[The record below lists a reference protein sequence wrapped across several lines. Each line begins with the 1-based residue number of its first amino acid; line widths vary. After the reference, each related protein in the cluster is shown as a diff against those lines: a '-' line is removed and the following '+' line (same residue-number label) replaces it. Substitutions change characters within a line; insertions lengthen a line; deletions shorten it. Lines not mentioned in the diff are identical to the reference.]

1 MRCFRHWNPGGKL
14 ALSKHIIVGTAG
26 HIDHGK
32 TALVKALTGIDADR
46 WEEEKRRGI
55 TIDLGFAH
63 LDLGPDLRLGFID
76 VPGHERFVRNML
88 AGAGGIDLLLLVIA
102 ADESIMPQTREHFD
116 ICRLL
121 DIRQGVVALTKAD
134 LVEPDLLDLVKLE
147 VEDYLAGSFL
157 AGAPMVAVSSKT
169 GQGLDPLRAVLRQK
183 SETIQPK
190 NGAGHFRLPIDRAF
204 AMKGFGTVVT
214 GTLVSGSL
222 EVESEVEVHPSG
234 RRARV
239 RGIQVHGQACPRAIA
254 GQRTAAN
261 LAGIDVEEL
270 ERGMALAAPGR
281 FQPTRVVDCLLTLL
295 ASAKPLKHG
304 APLHFHSGTAETVAK
319 VRFHDQRPRL
329 KPGEQAFARIE
340 TEKALLVLPRDRFI
354 VRQFSPLVTLGGGVV
369 LDSQPPVRRT
379 LKSRI
384 EALEAFAE
392 GLPETSLDT
401 LLRDAPFGMG
411 AEALVTRT
419 AWPADTLQRACA
431 AIERTRR
438 AVRISEEPPWLVHAE
453 ALDAAA
459 SAAIEFLA
467 RFHQQNPL
475 SHGAPKEELRSSVF
489 PKAPVFFVE
498 ALFAR
503 LAKERKIAVESD
515 LVRLAAHRI
524 VLREDEQEARDKM
537 VSAFQ
542 QAGLKVP
549 GLGDFLAKLSIDPGR
564 AGKLLRALLREGIL
578 VRVSEDMVFHADSIA
593 ELKQMLAS
601 HKQWSDRLNVA
612 SFKDLAG
619 ISRKYA
625 IPLLEYLD
633 REKITRRVGDSRVIL

>member
-1 MRCFRHWNPGGKL
+1 
-14 ALSKHIIVGTAG
+14 LSKHIIVGTAG

-46 WEEEKRRGI
+46 WAEEKRRGI

-63 LDLGPDLRLGFID
+63 LDLGADLRLGFID
-76 VPGHERFVRNML
+76 VPGHERFVKNML

-121 DIRQGVVALTKAD
+121 EIRQGLVALTKAD
-134 LVEPDLLDLVKLE
+134 LVEPELIDLVKME
-147 VEDYLAGSFL
+147 VEDYFAGSFL
-157 AGAPMVAVSSKT
+157 QGAPLVAVSSKT
-169 GQGLDPLRAVLRQK
+169 GQGLDQLRTVLRQK
-183 SETIQPK
+183 AEAIPSK

-222 EVESEVEVHPSG
+222 EVESEVEVHPTG

-239 RGIQVHGQACPRAIA
+239 RGIQVHGRASPRATA

-261 LAGIDVEEL
+261 LAGVDVEEL

-281 FQPTRVVDCLLTLL
+281 FQPTRTADCLLYLL
-295 ASAKPLKHG
+295 PSAKPLKHG

-329 KPGEQAFARIE
+329 KPGEQTFARIE
-340 TEKALLVLPRDRFI
+340 TEKALLVLPGDRFI
-354 VRQFSPLVTLGGGVV
+354 VRQFSPLVTIGGGAV
-369 LDSQPPVRRT
+369 LDVHPPLRRA

-384 EALEAFAE
+384 PALEAFAK
-392 GLPETSLDT
+392 GNPEESLDV
-401 LLRDAPFGMG
+401 LLREAPFGMG
-411 AEALVTRT
+411 AEELVTRT
-419 AWPADTLQRACA
+419 AWSAETLTTACA
-431 AIERTRR
+431 ALEKQRR
-438 AVRISEEPPWLVHAE
+438 AVRISEEPPWLAHAAGVRE
-453 ALDAAA
+453 SAAA
-459 SAAIEFLA
+459 AIDFLA

-498 ALFAR
+498 ALLGR
-503 LAKERKIAVESD
+503 LARERKIAVESD

-549 GLGDFLAKLSIDPGR
+549 GLRDFLPKLSIDPKR
-564 AGKLLRALLREGIL
+564 AGKLLQVLLREGVL
-578 VRVSEDMVFHADSIA
+578 VRVSEDLVFHAGSIA
-593 ELKQMLAS
+593 ELKRLLAG
-601 HKQWSDRLNVA
+601 HKRRSEQLNVPA
-612 SFKDLAG
+612 FKDLAG

-633 REKITRRVGDSRVIL
+633 REKITRRVGDYRVIL

>member
-1 MRCFRHWNPGGKL
+1 MTKQRAESLLPG
-14 ALSKHIIVGTAG
+14 KHIIVGTAG

-63 LDLGPDLRLGFID
+63 LDLGSGLRLGFID
-76 VPGHERFVRNML
+76 VPGHERFVKNML

-121 DIRQGVVALTKAD
+121 DIRQGLVVLTKAD
-134 LVEPDLLDLVKLE
+134 LVEAELLDLVRME

-157 AGAPMVAVSSKT
+157 AGAPLIAVSAKT
-169 GQGLDPLRAVLRQK
+169 GQGLDQLRAVLREK
-183 SETIQPK
+183 AATIAPK

-204 AMKGFGTVVT
+204 AMRGFGTVVT

-222 EVESEVEVHPSG
+222 EVESEVEIHPSG

-239 RGIQVHGQACPRAIA
+239 RGIQVHGQASPRAIA

-261 LAGIDVEEL
+261 LAGVDVEEL

-281 FQPTRVVDCLLTLL
+281 FQPTRAIDCLLTLL
-295 ASAKPLKHG
+295 PSAKPLKHG
-304 APLHFHSGTAETVAK
+304 APLHFHCGTAETVAK

-329 KPGEQAFARIE
+329 KPGEQTFARIE
-340 TEKALLVLPRDRFI
+340 TEKALLLLPGDRFI
-354 VRQFSPLVTLGGGVV
+354 ARQFSPLITIGGGRV
-369 LDSQPPVRRT
+369 LDSLPPLRRA

-384 EALEAFAE
+384 GALQVFAA
-392 GLPETSLDT
+392 GDPERSLDV
-401 LLRDAPFGMG
+401 LLRESPFGVG
-411 AEALVTRT
+411 GEEVITRT
-419 AWPADTLQRACA
+419 AWSTETLQTALA
-431 AIERTRR
+431 ALERKGS
-438 AVRISEEPPWLVHAE
+438 AVRIAGEPLWLAHAATLGE
-453 ALDAAA
+453 SAA
-459 SAAIEFLA
+459 AAIEFLTL
-467 RFHQQNPL
+467 FHRQNPL
-475 SHGAPKEELRSSVF
+475 SHGAPKEAMRSSVF

-498 ALFAR
+498 ALLAR
-503 LAKERKIAVESD
+503 LAQERKIALESE

-524 VLREDEQEARDKM
+524 VLREDEKEARDKM
-537 VSAFQ
+537 VAAFQ
-542 QAGLKVP
+542 QAGLQVP
-549 GLGDFLAKLSIDPGR
+549 GLRDFLPKLTIDPRR
-564 AGKLLRALLREGIL
+564 AGKLLQVLLREGIL
-578 VRVSEDMVFHADSIA
+578 VRVSDDLVFHAESIA
-593 ELKQMLAS
+593 GLKQALAR
-601 HKQWSDRLNVA
+601 HKQQSDRLNVPE
-612 SFKDLAG
+612 FKDLAG

>member
-1 MRCFRHWNPGGKL
+1 
-14 ALSKHIIVGTAG
+14 LSKHIIVGTAG

-63 LDLGPDLRLGFID
+63 LDLGSDLRLGFID
-76 VPGHERFVRNML
+76 VPGHERFVKNML
-88 AGAGGIDLLLLVIA
+88 AGAGGIDLLLLVVA

-121 DIRQGVVALTKAD
+121 EIRQGLVALTKAD
-134 LVEPDLLDLVKLE
+134 LVEPELIDLVKME

-157 AGAPMVAVSSKT
+157 EGAPLVAVSSKT
-169 GQGLDPLRAVLRQK
+169 GQGLDQLLAVLRQK
-183 SETIQPK
+183 AEAIPPK

-234 RRARV
+234 RRVRV
-239 RGIQVHGQACPRAIA
+239 RGIQVHGQASPRAIA

-261 LAGIDVEEL
+261 LAAIDVEEL

-281 FQPTRVVDCLLTLL
+281 FQPTSVVDCLLNLL
-295 ASAKPLKHG
+295 PSAKPLKHG

-340 TEKALLVLPRDRFI
+340 TEKALLALPGDRFI
-354 VRQFSPLVTLGGGVV
+354 VRQFSPLVTIGGGVV
-369 LDSQPPVRRT
+369 LDSQPPLRRA

-384 EALEAFAE
+384 GALEAFAK
-392 GLPETSLDT
+392 GNPEESLDV
-401 LLRDAPFGMG
+401 LLRESPFGMG
-411 AEALVTRT
+411 AEDLITRT
-419 AWPADTLQRACA
+419 AWSPETLRTASKA
-431 AIERTRR
+431 LERNQN
-438 AVRISEEPPWLVHAE
+438 AVRISEEPPWLAHAE
-453 ALDAAA
+453 GVRDSAAA
-459 SAAIEFLA
+459 AIDFLT
-467 RFHQQNPL
+467 RFHRQNPL

-498 ALFAR
+498 ALLAR

-524 VLREDEQEARDKM
+524 VLREDEQQARDKM

-542 QAGLKVP
+542 QASLKVP
-549 GLGDFLAKLSIDPGR
+549 GLRDFLPKLSIDPGR
-564 AGKLLRALLREGIL
+564 AGKLLQVLLREGVL
-578 VRVSEDMVFHADSIA
+578 VRVSDDLVFHATSIA
-593 ELKQMLAS
+593 ELKQLLAS
-601 HKQWSDRLNVA
+601 HKQQSDRINVPE
-612 SFKDLAG
+612 FKDLAG